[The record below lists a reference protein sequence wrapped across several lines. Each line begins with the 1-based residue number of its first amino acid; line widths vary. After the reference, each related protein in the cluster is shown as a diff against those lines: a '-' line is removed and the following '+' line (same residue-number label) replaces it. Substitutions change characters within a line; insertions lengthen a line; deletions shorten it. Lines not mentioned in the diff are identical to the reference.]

1 MQKDNPAENR
11 TMVQTKKAVKEVIV
25 DSTDE
30 QHPSKISRKLR
41 NRKKRKGNL
50 DTTTMMKLFYFSGF
64 FMTFTVYPLVKSTNF
79 CTFNTCILQDTSNF
93 FY

>member
-41 NRKKRKGNL
+41 NRKKRKGNPA
-50 DTTTMMKLFYFSGF
+50 TTT
-64 FMTFTVYPLVKSTNF
+64 
-79 CTFNTCILQDTSNF
+79 DTLLCFWLLYDIYCLSVSEK
-93 FY
+93 